1 MERMLVVMFD
11 SEDKAYKAAKVLE
24 RLKDLSLIA
33 LNADAIVTKNPQGET
48 TVAHHMPPIR
58 RQRWVGRPSAA

>member
-33 LNADAIVTKNPQGET
+33 LNADAIVTRTLGVKQPSPI
-48 TVAHHMPPIR
+48 HMPPIR
-58 RQRWVGRPSAA
+58 RQRYVGRPSAA